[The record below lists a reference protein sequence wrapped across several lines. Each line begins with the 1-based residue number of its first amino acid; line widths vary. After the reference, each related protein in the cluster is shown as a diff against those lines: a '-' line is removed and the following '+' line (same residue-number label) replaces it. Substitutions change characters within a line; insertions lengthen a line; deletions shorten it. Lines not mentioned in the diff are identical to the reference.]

1 MFLIGSSCDGA
12 VAGALGDPCGRG
24 DGAGP
29 VVTLLCPLVCVRCSR
44 QQVQKVG
51 RKITFLTSSPWH
63 SMFLKFVVEI
73 SCAFCFTLAVGVHLH
88 THRRKGVSRV
98 RFHVFPGR
106 RGGRQGGLHIHVF
119 LCESAPLLSRAAGT
133 PWLLE

>member
-12 VAGALGDPCGRG
+12 VAGALGDPCGRD

-63 SMFLKFVVEI
+63 STFLKFVVEI
-73 SCAFCFTLAVGVHLH
+73 SCTFCFTLAHTQKKGGVQGAFP
-88 THRRKGVSRV
+88 RVSRKEGWSTGRPPNP
-98 RFHVFPGR
+98 RFSLRISSPT
-106 RGGRQGGLHIHVF
+106 Q
-119 LCESAPLLSRAAGT
+119 
-133 PWLLE
+133 